1 MLRSA
6 LASSGGGI
14 GGSSRGGQGAPVTLP
29 DLPQLLQQ
37 RNQALEA
44 RRRERADM
52 QVSSAR
58 AELVGAVLGSWSK
71 APKGAREDMERY
83 LQGED
88 LQRAMSI
95 CRGQGGA
102 TGAASDARAAVLVPP
117 CTRADGAALSA
128 AQTKPGIV

>member
-88 LQRAMSI
+88 LQRA
-95 CRGQGGA
+95 RGRDRRSERCSRCCA
-102 TGAASDARAAVLVPP
+102 
-117 CTRADGAALSA
+117 CAALHEGRRGGPVGCA
-128 AQTKPGIV
+128 NQARYCVRACL